1 MEVKKIAE
9 FTKEEVEVLT
19 NAGKILGALA
29 NAIATGEVDGLNAD
43 ATNLVMALQEV
54 IARV

>member
-9 FTKEEVEVLT
+9 FTKEEVEILT

-29 NAIATGEVDGLNAD
+29 NAIAASEVDGLD
-43 ATNLVMALQEV
+43 VEATNLIKALQEV

>member
-9 FTKEEVEVLT
+9 FTPEEVEALKT
-19 NAGKILGALA
+19 AGNILGALA
-29 NAIATGEVDGLNAD
+29 KAVAAGEVDGLD
-43 ATNLVMALQEV
+43 TDSTNLIKALQDV

>member
-9 FTKEEVEVLT
+9 FSKEEVETLT
-19 NAGKILGALA
+19 AAGKILGALA
-29 NAIATGEVDGLNAD
+29 NAIAASEVDGLDVD
-43 ATNLVMALQEV
+43 ATNLIKALQEV

>member
-9 FTKEEVEVLT
+9 FTPEEVEVLT
-19 NAGKILGALA
+19 KAGQILGALA
-29 NAIATGEVDGLNAD
+29 KAVAASEVDGLD
-43 ATNLVMALQEV
+43 VDSTNLIKALQDV